1 MYIIPVL
8 YTYPKI
14 LAHDKPI
21 KKTRPKTNY
30 TVQNGAESKLTKL
43 QVKQTTKGKIERH
56 QNLNKESFLSFFYA
70 FSAVN
75 HLSGTRRIVIFFV
88 DRWDFL
94 GSGGVCVVR
103 YFVLNMDGG
112 LVLNEASE
120 TS

>member
-43 QVKQTTKGKIERH
+43 QV
-56 QNLNKESFLSFFYA
+56 
-70 FSAVN
+70 
-75 HLSGTRRIVIFFV
+75 
-88 DRWDFL
+88 
-94 GSGGVCVVR
+94 
-103 YFVLNMDGG
+103 
-112 LVLNEASE
+112 E
-120 TS
+120 TNDKRKNRTPPKFK